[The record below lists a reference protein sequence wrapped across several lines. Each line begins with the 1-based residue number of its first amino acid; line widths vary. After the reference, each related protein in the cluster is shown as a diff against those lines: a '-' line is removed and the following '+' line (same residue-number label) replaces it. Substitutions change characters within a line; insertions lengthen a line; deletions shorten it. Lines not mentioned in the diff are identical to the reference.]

1 MAYMEIM
8 LLARFVKEEIILGS
22 IPVFYLGLVL
32 FAFR

>member
-1 MAYMEIM
+1 MVFMEIIQ
-8 LLARFVKEEIILGS
+8 LAWFVKEEIILGS